1 MIFLR
6 YYHSR
11 HTCLATEKINS
22 FELNKFSA
30 KINLRKIY
38 ENLNPRNKSSRKLI
52 CWGMS
57 KEAKKVWNHNFNYDP
72 CITLSVHTHSSF
84 LIETFVETFERFV
97 LIMLYV
103 VLHKVISFCFVLS
116 QVFVI
121 FYIWF
126 HWLFFWFI
134 FFFFI
139 INASYAKIRFFS
151 HYSQCLQSYMRRRS
165 FS

>member
-1 MIFLR
+1 
-6 YYHSR
+6 
-11 HTCLATEKINS
+11 
-22 FELNKFSA
+22 
-30 KINLRKIY
+30 
-38 ENLNPRNKSSRKLI
+38 
-52 CWGMS
+52 MS

-151 HYSQCLQSYMRRRS
+151 HYSPCLQSNMRRRS
-165 FS
+165 FSQVHVKNLMGLFSLLFTVILLEPLQYEKRKT

>member
-1 MIFLR
+1 M
-6 YYHSR
+6 
-11 HTCLATEKINS
+11 T
-22 FELNKFSA
+22 
-30 KINLRKIY
+30 
-38 ENLNPRNKSSRKLI
+38 
-52 CWGMS
+52 

-126 HWLFFWFI
+126 HWLFFWLIFI
-134 FFFFI
+134 FFLLSLMHHMQKLDFSLTTLRVCNQI
-139 INASYAKIRFFS
+139 CDGGPSAKYMWRTSWVCF
-151 HYSQCLQSYMRRRS
+151 HYCLLWYY
-165 FS
+165 

>member
-1 MIFLR
+1 
-6 YYHSR
+6 
-11 HTCLATEKINS
+11 
-22 FELNKFSA
+22 
-30 KINLRKIY
+30 
-38 ENLNPRNKSSRKLI
+38 
-52 CWGMS
+52 MS

-165 FS
+165 FSQVHVKNLMGLFSLLFTVILLQPLQYEKRKT